1 MRRGRRVGGWLRSGS
16 RREPFPG
23 GAHCDGGGRAAVR
36 VLGTAVFMTA
46 QPTGTLPALAHDLR
60 HNKVLH
66 KRSVVLTVA
75 TAQVPHVPNEER
87 LAVQL
92 SDAICSTSAS
102 DRLTENPNVPEALEA
117 TARAMSQA

>member
-1 MRRGRRVGGWLRSGS
+1 
-16 RREPFPG
+16 
-23 GAHCDGGGRAAVR
+23 
-36 VLGTAVFMTA
+36 MTA

-75 TAQVPHVPNEER
+75 TAQVPHVSNEER
-87 LAVQL
+87 LAFNSRTRYLQRPPP
-92 SDAICSTSAS
+92 
-102 DRLTENPNVPEALEA
+102 DRLTENPNVPEALKP